1 MLPLSGSLR
10 AAFLGSVAASF
21 LYGITSVQ
29 TFLYFRNTCEDGRPF
44 KLLIF
49 GLWLLDTL
57 HLAFTVHGL
66 YFYIVT
72 CIGNPEVL
80 LSPTWTLLT
89 QIYFTSV
96 SNLLVR
102 SVFARRVWLLKGG
115 KKIGR
120 IILPLLIVL
129 ISLFVFVC
137 AFVYASKSY
146 DPRFFVRCWMTK
158 ENQF

>member
-80 LSPTWTLLT
+80 LSPTWTLLVRYCTFPHAVANELDQT
-89 QIYFTSV
+89 QIYFTV
-96 SNLLVR
+96 ILINLDR
-102 SVFARRVWLLKGG
+102 SRSRK
-115 KKIGR
+115 
-120 IILPLLIVL
+120 
-129 ISLFVFVC
+129 
-137 AFVYASKSY
+137 
-146 DPRFFVRCWMTK
+146 TN
-158 ENQF
+158 E